1 MGRRFRGPVRPPK
14 IEGPRTND
22 RISAP
27 NVRVISDTGE
37 QLGILETREAIVL
50 ARSRGLDLVEVA
62 GQESPPVCRFMDYGR
77 FKYEDKKRKGKAKK
91 NQKVVDI
98 KEIKI
103 RPKTDS
109 HDIDFKFKSAR
120 KFLEEGNK
128 VKVTV
133 RFRGREIM
141 YAEEEAARL
150 IELAN
155 RVDDIAEIETP
166 PAREGRTISMML
178 APDKR
183 KLQALADRQR
193 NLEKTAKKTNEA
205 TEEEAT
211 VEATEEEETVEATE
225 EEATVEAT
233 EEEETVEAAEEEETV
248 EAAEEEETVEA
259 AEEEAEEE
267 TVEAAEE
274 ETEETPEES
283 ADEKQEEVEA
293 SPE

>member
-14 IEGPRTND
+14 IEGPRINE

-37 QLGILETREAIVL
+37 QLGILDTREAIEK
-50 ARSRGLDLVEVA
+50 ARDRGLDLVEVA

-91 NQKVVDI
+91 NQKIVEI

-120 KFLEEGNK
+120 KFLVEGNK

-141 YAEEEAARL
+141 YADEEAKRL
-150 IELAN
+150 IELAQ
-155 RVDDIAEIETP
+155 RIEDIAEVEAP

-183 KLQALADRQR
+183 KLQALADRER
-193 NLEKTAKKTNEA
+193 NLKNQQPSPSDDS
-205 TEEEAT
+205 
-211 VEATEEEETVEATE
+211 EETNDIS
-225 EEATVEAT
+225 
-233 EEEETVEAAEEEETV
+233 
-248 EAAEEEETVEA
+248 
-259 AEEEAEEE
+259 
-267 TVEAAEE
+267 EE
-274 ETEETPEES
+274 ETENQDS
-283 ADEKQEEVEA
+283 QE
-293 SPE
+293 